1 MSWSRYILIL
11 VVFVLVAGG
20 VGVRMVSIQNIPA
33 AQTILESSKKL
44 VGVTQTIYPE
54 RGSIYD
60 AQGRLLAGNETVYE
74 VGLDLRSIAQP
85 ETIAS
90 VVSNV
95 LGLDYSTT
103 LVYAKTEAIDDE
115 KLYIVLDSFVD
126 KEKIAQLELIEE
138 DYKNA
143 QSENET
149 RPSCGMIWD
158 GLYNKSSYTK
168 SIWARNAWFLF
179 LPDRVDGRGYYGVK
193 NLILTWLARR
203 NKCTPPSILK
213 KSLRAMISRQA
224 PALCS
229 PLTGKFKRWWSSS
242 LLKQLSGPALNPAP
256 SWYTTP
262 KTAASS
268 QWRPPPEWIL
278 IIIGLRERY
287 SLATPLSTV
296 LSARLTSRVRFSK
309 SSRWHPPWMPAP

>member
-138 DYKNA
+138 DYKNRTIGR
-143 QSENET
+143 NET
-149 RPSCGMIWD
+149 RPSLEGLIW
-158 GLYNKSSYTK
+158 TK
-168 SIWARNAWFLF
+168 AIWARTCLVFIPSWTAWMGE
-179 LPDRVDGRGYYGVK
+179 VITAWK
-193 NLILTWLARR
+193 NPIMTCWLARR

-213 KSLRAMISRQA
+213 KSLRSMISRQA
-224 PALCS
+224 QVLC
-229 PLTGKFKRWWSSS
+229 
-242 LLKQLSGPALNPAP
+242 
-256 SWYTTP
+256 
-262 KTAASS
+262 
-268 QWRPPPEWIL
+268 
-278 IIIGLRERY
+278 
-287 SLATPLSTV
+287 
-296 LSARLTSRVRFSK
+296 
-309 SSRWHPPWMPAP
+309 